1 MIEHNNN
8 TLTMAQQKAA
18 AKVLAAA
25 FGQDTFMTY
34 LFPEAAT
41 RENNLAKLFQPVVRC
56 SLLYGGVQLAPN
68 NHGVLAWMPGTRLP
82 LNLSQ
87 LFRSGLIWSPLTI
100 GMSAFKRLQDHDGFC
115 EHVLL
120 SKAPQKFAYL
130 WVVGVHPKAKGQGLG
145 KRMIQTALN
154 DMHSHGYDICLLR
167 TDNKNNVPLYQH
179 LGFELI
185 YTDTAPNS
193 GLQYWL
199 LSQSTSPAD

>member
-1 MIEHNNN
+1 MENHNN
-8 TLTMAQQKAA
+8 TLTMAQQKSA

-25 FGQDTFMTY
+25 FAQDIFMAY
-34 LFPEAAT
+34 LFPDPVA

-56 SLLYGGVQLAPN
+56 SLLYGGVQLASN
-68 NHGVLAWMPGTRLP
+68 NNGALAWMPGTQLP

-87 LFRSGLIWSPLTI
+87 LFHSGLIWAPLTI

-120 SKAPQKFAYL
+120 SKAPQGFAYL
-130 WVVGVHPKAKGQGLG
+130 WIVGVHPKAKGQGLG
-145 KRMIQTALN
+145 KRMIQAALN
-154 DMHSHGYDICLLR
+154 DMHSHGYGTCLLR
-167 TDNKNNVPLYQH
+167 TDNENNVPLYQH

-185 YTDTAPNS
+185 YTGTAPKS

-199 LSQSTSPAD
+199 LSQSTAPAN